1 MCVII
6 IKQKKQMMPREV
18 AKTSARINPHGL
30 GVMWL
35 DTFEVTYHKSSEYN
49 IIVTDRPF
57 IAHFR
62 YATIGKICQENTHP
76 FVCGNNK
83 DELLMMNGTINGY
96 GNEKM
101 TDSEDL
107 AISLGDAPRHTWKK
121 MLAKFDC
128 RFVSI
133 NTRTRSFQIYNRD
146 LYTYRDGI
154 WYSKANVL
162 QDHLVAVYGTLKK
175 GYGNYHRY
183 LQSAKYIGR
192 GETKDQYP
200 LVVSGLPYL
209 LEKKNQGANV
219 TIDLF
224 KVSDAQLIKLD
235 SLEGHP
241 NWYIRKKIPV
251 VVNGRTYFA
260 WVYFNPQAESHFD
273 GENFVKSYETTFPQ
287 TKTYADI
294 KPISIRENICT
305 QIDLWDDCE
314 EDDMFNEDFIPIE
327 NETPICIDCYHDL
340 KHDGFTNYHCGGCDG
355 WFGEDEVLR
364 FNSH

>member
-30 GVMWL
+30 GVVWL

-128 RFVSI
+128 RFVSC
-133 NTRTRSFQIYNRD
+133 
-146 LYTYRDGI
+146 
-154 WYSKANVL
+154 
-162 QDHLVAVYGTLKK
+162 LKRK
-175 GYGNYHRY
+175 
-183 LQSAKYIGR
+183 
-192 GETKDQYP
+192 TK
-200 LVVSGLPYL
+200 
-209 LEKKNQGANV
+209 E
-219 TIDLF
+219 
-224 KVSDAQLIKLD
+224 
-235 SLEGHP
+235 
-241 NWYIRKKIPV
+241 R
-251 VVNGRTYFA
+251 
-260 WVYFNPQAESHFD
+260 
-273 GENFVKSYETTFPQ
+273 
-287 TKTYADI
+287 
-294 KPISIRENICT
+294 
-305 QIDLWDDCE
+305 
-314 EDDMFNEDFIPIE
+314 M
-327 NETPICIDCYHDL
+327 
-340 KHDGFTNYHCGGCDG
+340 
-355 WFGEDEVLR
+355 
-364 FNSH
+364 

>member
-1 MCVII
+1 
-6 IKQKKQMMPREV
+6 MPREV

-30 GVMWL
+30 GVVWL

-49 IIVTDRPF
+49 VIVTDRPF

-62 YATIGKICQENTHP
+62 YATIGKICKENTHP
-76 FVCGNNK
+76 FVCGVNK
-83 DELLMMNGTINGY
+83 DELLMMNGTIKGY
-96 GNEKM
+96 GNSRM
-101 TDSEDL
+101 TDTQDL
-107 AISLGDAPRHTWKK
+107 ANRLGYVPRHKWKK
-121 MLAKFDC
+121 SLEKFDC

-154 WYSKANVL
+154 WYSKSNVL
-162 QDHLVAVYGTLKK
+162 QDNLVAVYGTLKK
-175 GYGNYHRY
+175 GYSNYYGY
-183 LQSAKYIGR
+183 LYSAKYIGR
-192 GETKDQYP
+192 GETKDRYP

-209 LEKKNQGANV
+209 LEKKNQGTNV

-224 KVSDAQLIKLD
+224 KVDDAKLKD
-235 SLEGHP
+235 LDRLEGHP

-260 WVYFNPQAESHFD
+260 WVYFNPDAEKDFNGD
-273 GENFVKSYETTFPQ
+273 NYVKSYKRTFPQ

-294 KPISIRENICT
+294 EPISIRENTCT
-305 QIDLWDDCE
+305 QIDLWDDVE
-314 EDDMFNEDFIPIE
+314 EADAFNEEFVPVE
-327 NETPICIDCYHDL
+327 NETPICIDCFHDL
-340 KHDGFTNYHCGGCDG
+340 QHDGFSNYHCGGCDG

>member
-1 MCVII
+1 
-6 IKQKKQMMPREV
+6 MPREV

-30 GVMWL
+30 GVVWL

-49 IIVTDRPF
+49 VIVTDRPF

-62 YATIGKICQENTHP
+62 YATIGKICKENTHP

-83 DELLMMNGTINGY
+83 DELLMMNGTIKGY
-96 GNEKM
+96 GNSSM
-101 TDSEDL
+101 TDTQDL
-107 AISLGDAPRHTWKK
+107 ANRLGYVPRHKWKK
-121 MLAKFDC
+121 SLEKFDC

-154 WYSKANVL
+154 WYSKSNVL
-162 QDHLVAVYGTLKK
+162 QDNLVAVYGTLKK
-175 GYGNYHRY
+175 GYTNFYGY
-183 LQSAKYIGR
+183 LYSAKYIGR
-192 GETKDQYP
+192 GETKDRYP

-209 LEKKNQGANV
+209 LEKKNQGTNV

-224 KVSDAQLIKLD
+224 KVDDAKLKD
-235 SLEGHP
+235 LDRLEGHP

-260 WVYFNPQAESHFD
+260 WVYFNPDAEKFFN
-273 GENFVKSYETTFPQ
+273 GENYVKSYKRTFPK

-294 KPISIRENICT
+294 EPISIRENTCT
-305 QIDLWDDCE
+305 QIDLWDDVE
-314 EDDMFNEDFIPIE
+314 EVDVFNEEFVPIE
-327 NETPICIDCYHDL
+327 NETPICIDCFHDL
-340 KHDGFTNYHCGGCDG
+340 QYDGFSHYHCGGCDG
-355 WFGEDEVLR
+355 WFSENEVLR